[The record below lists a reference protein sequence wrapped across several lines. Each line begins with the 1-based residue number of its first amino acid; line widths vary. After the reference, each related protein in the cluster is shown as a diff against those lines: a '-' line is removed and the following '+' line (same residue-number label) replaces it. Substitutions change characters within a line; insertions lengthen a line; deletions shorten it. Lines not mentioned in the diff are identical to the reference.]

1 MKKMIQKP
9 IELVEQGIRGIA
21 YEETE
26 DRVEHLTKMIIQAFS
41 KIEARLDAIEARL
54 DAIEARLDSIESR
67 LDSIEGDMVKV
78 KKHLKI
84 A

>member
-1 MKKMIQKP
+1 MKKMSQKP
-9 IELVEQGIRGIA
+9 IELIDQGIRSIA

-26 DRVEHLTKMIIQAFS
+26 DRVEHLTKMIIQAFT
-41 KIEARLDAIEARL
+41 KIEARLDAIERRL
-54 DAIEARLDSIESR
+54 DAIEHRLDVLER
-67 LDSIEGDMVKV
+67 DMAKV